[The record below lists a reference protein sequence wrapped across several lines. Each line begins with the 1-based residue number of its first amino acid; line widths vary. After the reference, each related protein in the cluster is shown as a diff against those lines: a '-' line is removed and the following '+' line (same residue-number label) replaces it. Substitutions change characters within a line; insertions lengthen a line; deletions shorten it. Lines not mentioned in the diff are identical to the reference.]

1 MISSKK
7 SHAPPQ
13 DAVLHTK
20 PKTSSRQQNQQQKSD
35 AIPKSPFFRPSNPRL
50 SQTPHGT
57 RRPIV
62 KNVPLND
69 EEKKSSLLGAYAN
82 LCNVTIGAGIVGLP
96 YAIKEAGMIS
106 GTIMIIVCATMTDY
120 SLRQVISTGKL
131 ANVNSYET
139 LMEATFGRPGFI
151 FLSLNMLFLSYG
163 AMIAYLTIIKDVLPV
178 LFGVTSTHE
187 EDTPHDEDMKRI
199 IMLLSSL
206 IVILPLSMQ
215 RDMADLEKTSRLN
228 VVLNLIL
235 VAMVTGYSPV
245 VESVRG
251 AGGLGEFLRREMFF
265 DENSF
270 FVGFGVASFA
280 FVCQDSSFIIAGSL
294 SNPTKSRWKVVTRSA
309 MLTCCTLELT
319 IGLCGYLAYRENTVG
334 NVLNNMDVHHWSG
347 LVSRAILAT
356 TMFFAYP
363 MNLYIARHACVVLF
377 FEGISAHE
385 GDDHIVLSR
394 NDRRVILT
402 WILYMASLLPALM
415 NLNTGLVL
423 SAAGAIV
430 SFTICFRRLVIWLVW
445 LLVFKLNSGNVCLN
459 FVCKGGSSLAYI
471 GPGMTFIAV
480 YHSEFIALIQS
491 RWSSSSKYLWC
502 YPPVDQREEQSA
514 ELSGMDTISIDV
526 IIWYLLLMPFWSTVA
541 QVGQR
546 KMAEYT
552 EKEDS
557 LSPGVFKPKR
567 LTVVPPRTH
576 LSNANRDVNRI
587 QMPRYPSDSAL
598 SNVEQAHLIQ
608 PKPPGISYGSATPSL
623 DTESTTETSS
633 SNRLSAVEIEVELKR
648 EDPSWK
654 DFYIA
659 MFYVVVGVVAMTLG
673 LASIMTKS

>member
-1 MISSKK
+1 
-7 SHAPPQ
+7 
-13 DAVLHTK
+13 
-20 PKTSSRQQNQQQKSD
+20 
-35 AIPKSPFFRPSNPRL
+35 
-50 SQTPHGT
+50 
-57 RRPIV
+57 
-62 KNVPLND
+62 
-69 EEKKSSLLGAYAN
+69 
-82 LCNVTIGAGIVGLP
+82 
-96 YAIKEAGMIS
+96 
-106 GTIMIIVCATMTDY
+106 
-120 SLRQVISTGKL
+120 
-131 ANVNSYET
+131 
-139 LMEATFGRPGFI
+139 MEATFGRPGFI

-385 GDDHIVLSR
+385 GML
-394 NDRRVILT
+394 
-402 WILYMASLLPALM
+402 
-415 NLNTGLVL
+415 
-423 SAAGAIV
+423 
-430 SFTICFRRLVIWLVW
+430 F
-445 LLVFKLNSGNVCLN
+445 
-459 FVCKGGSSLAYI
+459 
-471 GPGMTFIAV
+471 
-480 YHSEFIALIQS
+480 
-491 RWSSSSKYLWC
+491 
-502 YPPVDQREEQSA
+502 
-514 ELSGMDTISIDV
+514 
-526 IIWYLLLMPFWSTVA
+526 
-541 QVGQR
+541 
-546 KMAEYT
+546 
-552 EKEDS
+552 
-557 LSPGVFKPKR
+557 
-567 LTVVPPRTH
+567 
-576 LSNANRDVNRI
+576 
-587 QMPRYPSDSAL
+587 
-598 SNVEQAHLIQ
+598 
-608 PKPPGISYGSATPSL
+608 
-623 DTESTTETSS
+623 
-633 SNRLSAVEIEVELKR
+633 
-648 EDPSWK
+648 
-654 DFYIA
+654 
-659 MFYVVVGVVAMTLG
+659 
-673 LASIMTKS
+673 